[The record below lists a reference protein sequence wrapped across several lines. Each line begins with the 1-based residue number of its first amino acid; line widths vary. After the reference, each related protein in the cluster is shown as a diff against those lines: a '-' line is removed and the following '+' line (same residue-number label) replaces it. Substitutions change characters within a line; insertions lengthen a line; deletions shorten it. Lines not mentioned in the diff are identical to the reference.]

1 MKHALLLA
9 LALAVPAVCTAAGPS
24 APDDTLEAV
33 KAAIARDWVVE
44 YAASPDTVQVRS
56 PIYVMP
62 FGGAC
67 VTHRLTF
74 LPDLTGRPNMASMFA
89 TTEYYA
95 WASGDACKGV
105 DPGLFYE
112 FEAGSD
118 VVSLLDIARR
128 AQAGPRAGV
137 DTVAKA
143 ERERIAACFTPEAM
157 RTTRVVR
164 GFSLFDR
171 EVMKN
176 RYAVILQFDAL
187 RDGEEL
193 YVLREGEGD
202 ALSWEVRS
210 LGVVVPAG

>member
-9 LALAVPAVCTAAGPS
+9 LTLSMPALSHAAEPS

-33 KAAIARDWVVE
+33 KTALARDWVVD
-44 YAASPDTVQVRS
+44 YAGSPDTVEVRS

-67 VTHRLTF
+67 VIHRLTF
-74 LPDLTGRPNMASMFA
+74 LPDLTGRPNMASMVT

-105 DPGLFYE
+105 DPRQFYA
-112 FEAGSD
+112 FEPGSD
-118 VVSLLDIARR
+118 VISLLDIARR
-128 AQAGPRAGV
+128 AQAGPKAGV

-164 GFSLFDR
+164 GFSRFDR
-171 EVMKN
+171 DMMKN
-176 RYAVILQFDAL
+176 RYVVILQCNAL
-187 RDGEEL
+187 ADGEEL
-193 YVLREGEGD
+193 HVLRDGEGD
-202 ALSWEVRS
+202 ALSWDVRS
-210 LGVVVPAG
+210 LGAMVPAG